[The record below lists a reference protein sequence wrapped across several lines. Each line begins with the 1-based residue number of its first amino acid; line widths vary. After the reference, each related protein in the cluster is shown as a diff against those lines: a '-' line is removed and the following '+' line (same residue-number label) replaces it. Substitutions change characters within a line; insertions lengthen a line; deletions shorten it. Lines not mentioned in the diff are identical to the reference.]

1 MVWRVAYNVLT
12 VWKKG
17 VLTIA
22 VIHRRYESSLLPSV
36 SLPVGNDNSVVELAA
51 AVLTQ
56 GGAPSVGDDGVGA
69 V

>member
-1 MVWRVAYNVLT
+1 MNQVCRHA
-12 VWKKG
+12 
-17 VLTIA
+17 
-22 VIHRRYESSLLPSV
+22 

-69 V
+69 VQVVETQVVGRAGPAY

>member
-1 MVWRVAYNVLT
+1 MNQVCRHA
-12 VWKKG
+12 
-17 VLTIA
+17 
-22 VIHRRYESSLLPSV
+22 